1 MNTEY
6 DIYKIMRYIKDW
18 AWIIITATLVLAIV
32 SVVSTELL
40 QNDEYR
46 SEAQLIVN
54 QRSNQDAIQLNEIQT
69 NVSLIDTYRQIIMG
83 KSVLDRV
90 IAQSDNYLTITTLR
104 NAIEITQTADAQTFN
119 IVATLDSPELA
130 QEVVTSVIDIFNET
144 LRDIYGTDVLNVYV
158 LSAPSFEPEQ
168 IKTSLFYRA
177 IIGGLTGTLISI
189 LVLFLREMLDTSVKD
204 EDFIRQFGLV
214 KLGELESLSDTD
226 YTENILGFVKKGS
239 KSRKV
244 I

>member
-1 MNTEY
+1 
-6 DIYKIMRYIKDW
+6 MRYIKDW
-18 AWIIITATLVLAIV
+18 AWIIIAATLVGAIV
-32 SVVSTELL
+32 SVVATEVL

-83 KSVLDRV
+83 KSVLERV
-90 IAQSDNYLTITTLR
+90 SAQTDNSLTTITLR
-104 NAIEITQTADAQTFN
+104 DAITITQTADAQTFN

-130 QEVVTSVIDIFNET
+130 QEVVMSVIEVFDET

-158 LSAPSFEPEQ
+158 LSAASFEPDQ
-168 IKTSLFYRA
+168 IKTNILYRA
-177 IIGGLTGTLISI
+177 IIGGLLGAFITLF
-189 LVLFLREMLDTSVKD
+189 VLFLREMLDTSIKD

-214 KLGELESLSDTD
+214 KLGELESLSDMD
-226 YTENILGFVKKGS
+226 YTENILGHVKKDS
-239 KSRKV
+239 KSRKGV
-244 I
+244 